1 VIAGRVGAGLAA
13 VLLAQIAWAGP
24 SYTVEQAVALAMQ
37 QNPEIAIARKQVEAA
52 HGGTIEARSGYL
64 PSVVASGL
72 YRKRERQEA
81 SRLRSDDYNG
91 SARVV
96 QNLYTGGAVSAQ
108 VSIARLLEEKRA
120 LELRAI
126 EDRVAMDVRVAFYD
140 VLLSR
145 AKVGVREQSV
155 RVLQEELKTQ
165 RERLSAGTV
174 GELNVRRA
182 EVAVANE
189 QPELIDAE
197 TRLQNSHLQLA
208 TLLGIET
215 PNGTTASAFEAAG
228 QLRYLGHKPDLNECL
243 AYADVERP
251 EIKSRQIDVAIEEA
265 QLRLDASELR
275 PHVDAFSGYEVY
287 SELDPLVG
295 RELNHG
301 YVLGLNAN
309 WHVFDGFATR
319 GRMQATRARRDAAM
333 RALEAAKI
341 SVATDVRSAF
351 LDLQQAERVLQSETE
366 SVANADQSLEIAKG
380 NLSAGLG
387 TQLDVLQAA
396 TDVTRTRTTR
406 LSAIYLHNVAL
417 ARLAR
422 ATARD
427 PDALAFGKTAA
438 AKSAERGSRQ
448 VFDLAKP
455 PAALATQDETK

>member
-1 VIAGRVGAGLAA
+1 MIARRVGAGLAA
-13 VLLAQIAWAGP
+13 VLLAQFACAGP

-37 QNPEIAIARKQVEAA
+37 QNAEIAIARKQVEAA

-72 YRKRERQEA
+72 FRKRERQEE
-81 SRLRSDDYNG
+81 SRLRTNDYNG

-96 QNLYTGGAVSAQ
+96 QNLYTGGAVTAQ
-108 VSIARLLEEKRA
+108 VSIARLIEEKRA

-155 RVLQEELKTQ
+155 RVLEEELKTQ

-215 PNGTTASAFEAAG
+215 QNGTTAPAFDAAG
-228 QLRYLGHKPDLNECL
+228 QLRYLGQKPDLNECL

-265 QLRLDASELR
+265 QLRLDASEMR

-341 SVATDVRSAF
+341 SVASDVRSAF

-427 PDALAFGKTAA
+427 PDALGFSKTA
-438 AKSAERGSRQ
+438 ERKTDERASRQ

-455 PAALATQDETK
+455 PAALATQDADR